1 MRGDLASGGW
11 QRSLKKGKEMS
22 KGRRCRMIDG
32 RGKSKK
38 DLEER
43 EPEGSNV
50 VGTQELLLNRNGGG
64 AAVSGWPGGGPV
76 EGPAG
81 QARWRQK

>member
-1 MRGDLASGGW
+1 
-11 QRSLKKGKEMS
+11 
-22 KGRRCRMIDG
+22 MIDG

-50 VGTQELLLNRNGGG
+50 VGTQELLLN
-64 AAVSGWPGGGPV
+64 
-76 EGPAG
+76 
-81 QARWRQK
+81 